1 MRRILTHQ
9 PFAARQRR
17 HRLGAILSMELVLV
31 IPIFLLILFS
41 IVEFSMLSSART
53 RVTDAAR
60 HGARLLCISD
70 RSHNDVR
77 KEVTRLLGRQLSKQ
91 AVVNI
96 DDTGHPGDTVNV
108 RIHIPMKNASPDLL
122 WMTGFSV
129 RDRYLRAQ
137 APMAREHDVATTRID
152 RL

>member
-1 MRRILTHQ
+1 MQRIVTSPH
-9 PFAARQRR
+9 ATKHRQ
-17 HRLGAILSMELVLV
+17 HRLGAILSMELVMV
-31 IPIFLLILFS
+31 IPIFLLILFA

-53 RVTDAAR
+53 RVSDAAR

-70 RSHNDVR
+70 RSHDEVR
-77 KEVTRLLGRQLSKQ
+77 HEVRRFLGRQLSEQ

-96 DDTGHPGDTVNV
+96 NGNGHPGETVNV
-108 RIHIPMKNASPDLL
+108 RIQIPMKNASPDLL

-129 RDRYLRAQ
+129 RDRYLRAE
-137 APMAREHDVATTRID
+137 APMAREHDVVTTRID

>member
-1 MRRILTHQ
+1 MRRIVTHR
-9 PFAARQRR
+9 PLAPRCRR

-41 IVEFSMLSSART
+41 IVEFSMLSSAQT
-53 RVTDAAR
+53 QVTDAAR

-70 RSHNDVR
+70 RSHDDVR
-77 KEVTRLLGRQLSKQ
+77 LEIRRLLGRQLSRQ
-91 AVVNI
+91 AIVNI
-96 DDTGHPGDTVNV
+96 DDSGYPGETVNV

-129 RDRYLRAQ
+129 RDRYLRAH
-137 APMAREHDVATTRID
+137 APMAREHDFATRRID